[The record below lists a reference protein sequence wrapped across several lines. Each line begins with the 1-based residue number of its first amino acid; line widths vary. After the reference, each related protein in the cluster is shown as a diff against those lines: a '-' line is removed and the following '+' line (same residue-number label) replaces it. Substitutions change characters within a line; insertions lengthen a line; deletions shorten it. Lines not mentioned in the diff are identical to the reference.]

1 MKTNRNQLSL
11 AVRTALSLGA
21 VMTAGFVGTAFAQD
35 QAAPQ
40 ASQATELKTVVV
52 TGSHIRRVDLETSN
66 PVIAVSAAQIQA
78 TGKLTLGDVV
88 QNLPAVTGGL
98 LTPTVNNQNSP
109 NANPRSRTMVGLR
122 GVGSDRTLTLVDGQR
137 VLNADMNAIPAA
149 AVERIEVLTDGA
161 SAVYG
166 SDAIGG
172 VINVILKSDYQG
184 AQASANYGISDHGDG
199 ETRGG
204 SFMFGQSSDKGNLI
218 AGLSY
223 NKADIIL
230 QGNRKFSEY
239 ALSLT
244 ADSPNGPLYAAKG
257 GSGTGIYG
265 NIRLPKSLAAQ
276 FGCTTGSNNLAA
288 NHDAVASGKSPLG
301 PGDFHCFGNSD
312 RYNYATVQALRA
324 PQERVNG
331 FFKGTYHLTDHIDAY
346 MTTYMNKSTAAMQLA
361 PNPGGINTNAPL
373 SAQSYYNPFG
383 IDFTRAN
390 GNTVGLRMVAAGNR
404 VYASSERTNQ
414 LQTGL
419 KGTLVLFDKDWT
431 WDAGVNYGYYSF
443 STSTGGSPSASLYAP
458 GLGPSFMNSD
468 GVVQCGTPSAPIS
481 LNSCTPWDIFSGQ
494 SASATAA
501 LKKATVQTLMQQW
514 SLQRGYH
521 ADVSGGLFDLPA
533 GTMQLAAGVSY
544 RNEFVNNTIPF
555 QQLIDPTTG
564 NCPGAGCA
572 SPLRGSD
579 NVKEAYAEL
588 FIPLLTDMP
597 FAKSLNV
604 TLGDRYSKYN
614 MAGSTNNWKVA
625 FEWKPIND
633 LLLRGTVA
641 SVFRAP
647 SIQDIFGMPASST
660 SSLSS
665 DPCDGATVAN
675 PACVNVPLD
684 GSFRNQTVAE
694 HGQGSGLFSG
704 AKYLNFPL
712 KPEEGKSFDFGAVY
726 SPEFVPG
733 LSLSIDYWR
742 IYLNNTITIPGEQ
755 TVLDLCYNGLS
766 QYCPLIQRFPAG
778 GNIGQIKQVYLPTTN
793 LGRLDVKG
801 TDFSATYR
809 LPEFG
814 WGQFIFNVNGTYM
827 TQYQVQIAPGTAAN
841 RVFQGAGMMG
851 SLGSGLQSACA
862 SNTGGLCFFPRWS
875 LQPSLDWQMGSW
887 TANWRMRISSPFDMG
902 SKAPGQQ
909 ATAYPGRPGV
919 VFHYGSHAYSDVS
932 LGYNIKPLNT
942 QISIGVNNLFDK
954 QPPLLY
960 ANNSL
965 NANTDPADFDVV
977 GRYYWGRV
985 TVSF

>member
-383 IDFTRAN
+383 I
-390 GNTVGLRMVAAGNR
+390 
-404 VYASSERTNQ
+404 
-414 LQTGL
+414 
-419 KGTLVLFDKDWT
+419 
-431 WDAGVNYGYYSF
+431 
-443 STSTGGSPSASLYAP
+443 
-458 GLGPSFMNSD
+458 
-468 GVVQCGTPSAPIS
+468 
-481 LNSCTPWDIFSGQ
+481 SCR
-494 SASATAA
+494 
-501 LKKATVQTLMQQW
+501 
-514 SLQRGYH
+514 RG
-521 ADVSGGLFDLPA
+521 
-533 GTMQLAAGVSY
+533 
-544 RNEFVNNTIPF
+544 
-555 QQLIDPTTG
+555 
-564 NCPGAGCA
+564 
-572 SPLRGSD
+572 
-579 NVKEAYAEL
+579 
-588 FIPLLTDMP
+588 
-597 FAKSLNV
+597 
-604 TLGDRYSKYN
+604 
-614 MAGSTNNWKVA
+614 
-625 FEWKPIND
+625 
-633 LLLRGTVA
+633 
-641 SVFRAP
+641 
-647 SIQDIFGMPASST
+647 
-660 SSLSS
+660 
-665 DPCDGATVAN
+665 
-675 PACVNVPLD
+675 
-684 GSFRNQTVAE
+684 
-694 HGQGSGLFSG
+694 
-704 AKYLNFPL
+704 
-712 KPEEGKSFDFGAVY
+712 
-726 SPEFVPG
+726 
-733 LSLSIDYWR
+733 
-742 IYLNNTITIPGEQ
+742 
-755 TVLDLCYNGLS
+755 
-766 QYCPLIQRFPAG
+766 
-778 GNIGQIKQVYLPTTN
+778 
-793 LGRLDVKG
+793 
-801 TDFSATYR
+801 
-809 LPEFG
+809 
-814 WGQFIFNVNGTYM
+814 
-827 TQYQVQIAPGTAAN
+827 
-841 RVFQGAGMMG
+841 
-851 SLGSGLQSACA
+851 
-862 SNTGGLCFFPRWS
+862 
-875 LQPSLDWQMGSW
+875 
-887 TANWRMRISSPFDMG
+887 
-902 SKAPGQQ
+902 
-909 ATAYPGRPGV
+909 
-919 VFHYGSHAYSDVS
+919 
-932 LGYNIKPLNT
+932 
-942 QISIGVNNLFDK
+942 
-954 QPPLLY
+954 
-960 ANNSL
+960 
-965 NANTDPADFDVV
+965 
-977 GRYYWGRV
+977 
-985 TVSF
+985 